1 MPWKL
6 TVRAGPRVQRTR
18 YEELDEAISALEQRA
33 RELAREAPRDS
44 VDIKVRRFDPV
55 QRVTARVEL
64 AGPERLLPSV
74 RCGVDIHGDGS
85 IEPYRGR
92 VRREV
97 VDQRRGETPYQALRR
112 SLSR

>member
-1 MPWKL
+1 
-6 TVRAGPRVQRTR
+6 VRG
-18 YEELDEAISALEQRA
+18 
-33 RELAREAPRDS
+33 
-44 VDIKVRRFDPV
+44 
-55 QRVTARVEL
+55 
-64 AGPERLLPSV
+64 
-74 RCGVDIHGDGS
+74 GVDIHGDGS